1 MARAA
6 PIELGQPQTLLIA
19 MNLRGISG
27 RIFMKAIGP
36 DRRRVSAQAV
46 LCSAKKLSGG
56 SASSGV
62 NRGSKRKRVPQ

>member
-1 MARAA
+1 VIEARRPRLTQAEKDT
-6 PIELGQPQTLLIA
+6 IKG
-19 MNLRGISG
+19 G
-27 RIFMKAIGP
+27 RTPADWTP
-36 DRRRVSAQAV
+36 ARRAVGRCGSAQVV

>member
-1 MARAA
+1 MAQAA
-6 PIELGQPQTLLIA
+6 PVELSQPRTLYVA
-19 MNLRGISG
+19 MNLHGISG
-27 RIFMKAIGP
+27 RIFVKAIGP
-36 DRRRVSAQAV
+36 DRRRVSAQVV